1 MKKKN
6 KYLSEEEGLAKLQRY
21 CVYQDRCH
29 KEVRTKLLDLGIYG
43 DSLESIIVDL
53 IADNFLNEERFAKS
67 YARGKFRLK
76 NWGRIRIRQELKMRN
91 MSAYCLKKAMEEID
105 QEEYIA
111 TINRLIEKK
120 NATLRESDLFKR
132 RNKIAQYLMQKGFEG
147 GLIWQQLKVFK
158 FD

>member
-29 KEVRTKLLDLGIYG
+29 KEVRTKLMDLGIYG
-43 DSLESIIVDL
+43 DRLESIIVDL
-53 IADNFLNEERFAKS
+53 ITDNFLNEERFAKS

-91 MSAYCLKKAMEEID
+91 MSAYCLKKAMAEID
-105 QEEYIA
+105 EEEYLA

-147 GLIWQQLKVFK
+147 GLIWQQLKLFK